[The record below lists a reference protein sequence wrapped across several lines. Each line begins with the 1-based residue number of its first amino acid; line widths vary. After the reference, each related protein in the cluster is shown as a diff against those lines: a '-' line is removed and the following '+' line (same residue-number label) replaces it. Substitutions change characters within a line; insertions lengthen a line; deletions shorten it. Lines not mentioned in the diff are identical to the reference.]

1 MNDAGHWNHEHSH
14 GTTTFAGCYYI
25 AAGDRTSRGDGQQG
39 AWGEGGE
46 ASDGE
51 MFDRWRGGTVE
62 SPVSFA
68 RSALGV
74 SRLLSVTVASSLPL
88 LCLATSCASELLVG
102 AHRLKR
108 RTAPILLTKSTR
120 SRKRRVLSR

>member
-25 AAGDRTSRGDGQQG
+25 AAGDRTSRDGQQG

-68 RSALGV
+68 RSALGGCD
-74 SRLLSVTVASSLPL
+74 RSVTVASSLPL

-108 RTAPILLTKSTR
+108 RMAPILLTKSTR

>member
-68 RSALGV
+68 RSALGGCDC
-74 SRLLSVTVASSLPL
+74 SLSLSLRLFLFCV
-88 LCLATSCASELLVG
+88 
-102 AHRLKR
+102 
-108 RTAPILLTKSTR
+108 
-120 SRKRRVLSR
+120 

>member
-39 AWGEGGE
+39 AWGEGGK

-62 SPVSFA
+62 SPVSF
-68 RSALGV
+68 
-74 SRLLSVTVASSLPL
+74 VTVASSLPL

-108 RTAPILLTKSTR
+108 RMAPILLTKSTR